1 MLSNPSF
8 SLPEFIQFTFW
19 LHSWL
24 ASSLGIC
31 SHHEMSLGFQRKP
44 QTTMNQLPCE
54 NPWQTPCRQQKSKLP
69 SVVYRSSPVFY
80 FQWQLRAIPI
90 AGHAAPSPPLHGPQL
105 CLWGFLQPCSFLA
118 GHCSLRGQR
127 TVALKE
133 GFPPWSCF
141 YWSSRFHFRDFKMTA
156 SSAKEDKKKQTAFWK
171 LLVIQS
177 YVALLHL
184 LYISIYLLCPLQVKG
199 EKGLI
204 WEVHAKHVS
213 FKQFAKPTE
222 GFYSLEDKKILLS

>member
-1 MLSNPSF
+1 MHEPNLCLPICSQTHPSRSQNSFNSPSN
-8 SLPEFIQFTFW
+8 W

-31 SHHEMSLGFQRKP
+31 SHREMSLGSQRKP
-44 QTTMNQLPCE
+44 QTTMNQFPCE
-54 NPWQTPCRQQKSKLP
+54 NLWQTPRRQQKSKLL

-80 FQWQLRAIPI
+80 FQWQLRAIPT

-118 GHCSLRGQR
+118 GHCSMRGQH

-156 SSAKEDKKKQTAFWK
+156 SSAKEDKKKQWTYFLKAACHSE
-171 LLVIQS
+171 LCRS
-177 YVALLHL
+177 VASSICI
-184 LYISIYLLCPLQVKG
+184 YIS
-199 EKGLI
+199 
-204 WEVHAKHVS
+204 
-213 FKQFAKPTE
+213 
-222 GFYSLEDKKILLS
+222 SLSLTG